1 MHGHTSL
8 SRREKTD
15 CHQLSADPGCDLE
28 DLQKVMDDEDSW
40 RERERER
47 ERGEGERERE
57 LKELVNTN
65 MT

>member
-15 CHQLSADPGCDLE
+15 IHQFCVDTGCDLE
-28 DLQKVMDDEDSW
+28 DLQKVMDDEDRW

-47 ERGEGERERE
+47 ERE
-57 LKELVNTN
+57 LKELVSIN
-65 MT
+65 MI